1 MSHSNEVTY
10 LQMLAEE
17 SNKIIGEKQKPNKD
31 WFRERILKIFEY
43 SGLDWV
49 DLSFKY
55 KETDIFLSEKASKI
69 QQGISYLIHDWSTQP
84 FFDLSVYNTVI
95 LGIKELWFYYESN
108 YVDENGDSD
117 ISDLISGLKHL

>member
-95 LGIKELWFYYESN
+95 LGIKELWF
-108 YVDENGDSD
+108 
-117 ISDLISGLKHL
+117 